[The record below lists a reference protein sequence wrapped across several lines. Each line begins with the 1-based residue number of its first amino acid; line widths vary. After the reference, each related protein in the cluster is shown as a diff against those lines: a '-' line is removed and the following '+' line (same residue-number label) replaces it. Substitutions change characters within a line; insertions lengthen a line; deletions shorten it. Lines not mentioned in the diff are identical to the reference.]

1 MPKPANNDTGQ
12 KSFQLV
18 SCQLLTGWLSHPCF
32 KITELVFWKKYLIT
46 SQKRERHMGLQ
57 EEIQETLERLDE
69 AIHYE
74 RSSEDPER
82 TIRLIH
88 LGFVLNEAKKYV
100 TSLQKEATS
109 LLLDSEWDQ
118 TPYQSQQFSMETKTG
133 NPRKKWDHM
142 ALANVVAKRIHDRSI
157 DMDTGEVTKTAQQ
170 QIQELLEYA
179 SPSYWRVTALKDIG
193 IDPDDYC
200 EVQDPIT
207 NLIYRSNEETNG

>member
-1 MPKPANNDTGQ
+1 
-12 KSFQLV
+12 
-18 SCQLLTGWLSHPCF
+18 
-32 KITELVFWKKYLIT
+32 
-46 SQKRERHMGLQ
+46 MGLQ

-133 NPRKKWDHM
+133 NPRKKWISGFRFH
-142 ALANVVAKRIHDRSI
+142 
-157 DMDTGEVTKTAQQ
+157 
-170 QIQELLEYA
+170 
-179 SPSYWRVTALKDIG
+179 
-193 IDPDDYC
+193 
-200 EVQDPIT
+200 
-207 NLIYRSNEETNG
+207 